1 MWWIEFAKGFLPSF
15 VFLVFW
21 YICKLFYKHKKRK
34 AERKKN
40 ANAERMRRNKQEQKE
55 KEKEAKK
62 MAKFYCDACGKI
74 TDVKNSRDYNGFDLC
89 PSCYQKAVAL
99 EKEITETTATINAAT
114 AKLSAKREEL
124 KAFFVGKEEK
134 SEEIKNEKPTEAD
147 VLKKLGL

>member
-1 MWWIEFAKGFLPSF
+1 MWWLEFAKGFLPSL
-15 VFLVFW
+15 VFLIFW
-21 YICKLFYKHKKRK
+21 FICKLIYKRKKRK
-34 AERKKN
+34 AERKKS

-62 MAKFYCDACGKI
+62 MAKFYCDCCDKI

-89 PSCYQKAVAL
+89 PACHQKAIAL
-99 EKEITETTATINAAT
+99 EKEINEATATINAAT
-114 AKLSAKREEL
+114 AKLSAKRAEL

-134 SEEIKNEKPTEAD
+134 PEAIKSEKPSEAD